1 MGTLGRSCRAS
12 RLAGRRRDG
21 HDFGRGDL
29 REASQGWRVS
39 LVMAKQKLA
48 DFDGDRDM
56 TAAIALLEAALNR
69 DDWT

>member
-1 MGTLGRSCRAS
+1 MV
-12 RLAGRRRDG
+12 
-21 HDFGRGDL
+21 DL
-29 REASQGWRVS
+29 REASQGRRVS